1 MGNLEHLISTFIVLW
16 AVIDPIGTVPVF
28 LAVTRNYESAER
40 KRIAR
45 IAVATAFFILL
56 FFIIVGE
63 ILLKYLGVPLLAFQ
77 VSGGIILFI
86 FALSMIFGESK
97 PEEELR
103 IIKNGDE
110 TAVFPLATP
119 SIAGP
124 GAIMAVVLLTD
135 NTQYTFTNQMITVA
149 VLIAVLL
156 CQLFLLKKSDL
167 LHKHLGDAGASV
179 ISRVMGLILAAV
191 ASTNV
196 LSGIKQYFEL

>member
-1 MGNLEHLISTFIVLW
+1 MNLEHLISTFIVLW

-28 LAVTRNYESAER
+28 LAVTRNYDSAER

-45 IAVATAFFILL
+45 IAVGTAFLILM
-56 FFIIVGE
+56 FFIFVGE
-63 ILLKYLGVPLLAFQ
+63 ILLNYLGVPLLAFQ

-97 PEEELR
+97 PEEEVR
-103 IIKNGDE
+103 IVKNGDE

-135 NTQYTFTNQMITVA
+135 NSQHSFINQLITVC
-149 VLIAVLL
+149 VLLAVLL
-156 CQLFLLKKSDL
+156 CQLFLLKKSDV
-167 LHKHLGDAGASV
+167 LHKYLGDAGASV